1 MCQSCSA
8 FLVPTGRANS
18 TYTTTFRQVIHWL
31 FLLALPLAIC
41 GPGSAASLQ
50 GKVAEIIDAGTIVV
64 VSANHP
70 VKVKLVAIAVPEKE
84 QSYSSIARQHLSD
97 LILDKYVV
105 VRYSELRESF
115 LVGQVLCGNMDV
127 GAQMIRDGVAW
138 YDKLDEKRLS
148 EVEQQ
153 IYAESQEAAHTE
165 RRGLWQDESPIPPW
179 DFRRAQLASANS
191 NAPSLVRLS
200 PTTRRSQAGLSSE
213 DLIGGVI
220 GPGSITGK
228 PDLKPISGE
237 GSPGRWMRYQPA
249 DHHFSILAPS
259 DGIEITYPILDGQ
272 AKAIEVHYVVG
283 NSDGNLYFLMWA
295 KGSNGN
301 STDASTTA
309 DAVKGLTSSINR
321 TSERMGFV
329 VIASPG
335 RTLKLSGYVGRQY
348 LLNGGP
354 IKGVVQILSKQIGID
369 RELFVL
375 CVLNGPESEKPGVEF
390 LNSFKLE

>member
-31 FLLALPLAIC
+31 FFLALPLAIC
-41 GPGSAASLQ
+41 GPGSAASLK
-50 GKVAEIIDAGTIVV
+50 GKVAEKIDAGTIVV
-64 VSANHP
+64 VSANQP

-148 EVEQQ
+148 EVEHQ

-272 AKAIEVHYVVG
+272 AKAIEVHY
-283 NSDGNLYFLMWA
+283 
-295 KGSNGN
+295 
-301 STDASTTA
+301 
-309 DAVKGLTSSINR
+309 
-321 TSERMGFV
+321 
-329 VIASPG
+329 
-335 RTLKLSGYVGRQY
+335 
-348 LLNGGP
+348 
-354 IKGVVQILSKQIGID
+354 
-369 RELFVL
+369 
-375 CVLNGPESEKPGVEF
+375 
-390 LNSFKLE
+390 